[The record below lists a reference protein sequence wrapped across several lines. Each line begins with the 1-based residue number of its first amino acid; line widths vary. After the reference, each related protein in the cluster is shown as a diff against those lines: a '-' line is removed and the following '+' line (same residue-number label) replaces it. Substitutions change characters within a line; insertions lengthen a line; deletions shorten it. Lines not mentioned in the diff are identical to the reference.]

1 MPTPHNAAKKGAFAK
16 VVLMPGDPLRS
27 KYIVD
32 TFLKDVELVN
42 NVRGIQGYTGYT
54 KNGKRISVMAS
65 GMGMPSIGVYSHEL
79 FKEYDVDVILRIG
92 TAGSYRQ
99 DVEVGDIVL
108 SEGAC
113 TNSNWGAQYD
123 LRGGTY
129 SAIASFDVLLTAYEV
144 GKEQGKVVHCG
155 NTLSSD
161 IFYDVDPTMWKRWAD
176 MGVMAVEMEAYSLY
190 CNAAKLGKK
199 ALAILTISDSFVSDT
214 ILTPEERQT
223 GLNSMIELAIATA
236 EKYA

>member
-1 MPTPHNAAKKGAFAK
+1 MSTPHNAAKKGAFAK

-32 TFLKDVELVN
+32 TFLKDAELVN
-42 NVRGIQGYTGYT
+42 NVRGIQGYTGFT
-54 KNGKRISVMAS
+54 KNGKRVSVMAS
-65 GMGMPSIGVYSHEL
+65 GMGMPSIGVYSNEL

-92 TAGSYRQ
+92 TAGSYRKE
-99 DVEVGDIVL
+99 VEVGEIVL

-113 TNSNWGAQYD
+113 TNSNWASQYD

-129 SAIASFDVLLTAYEV
+129 SAIASFDVLLTAYQI
-144 GKEQGKVVHCG
+144 GQEQGKVVHCG

-176 MGVMAVEMEAYSLY
+176 MGVMAVEMEAYALY
-190 CNAAKLGKK
+190 SNAAKLGKK
-199 ALAILTISDSFVSDT
+199 ALTILTISDSFVSDT

-223 GLNSMIELAIATA
+223 GLNSMIELAIAVA

>member
-1 MPTPHNAAKKGAFAK
+1 MPTPHNAAPKGAFAK
-16 VVLMPGDPLRS
+16 VVLMPGDPLRA
-27 KYIVD
+27 KYIVEN
-32 TFLKDVELVN
+32 FLVNAELVN

-65 GMGMPSIGVYSHEL
+65 GMGVPSIGIYSYEL
-79 FKEYDVDVILRIG
+79 FKEYGVECIFRIG
-92 TAGSYRQ
+92 TAGSYRE

-108 SEGAC
+108 AQGAC
-113 TNSNWGAQYD
+113 TNSNWASQFD

-129 SAIASFDVLLTAYEV
+129 SALGSFDLLLAAYEEGQKS
-144 GKEQGKVVHCG
+144 GKRVHCG

-161 IFYDVDPTMWKRWAD
+161 IFYDVDPTFWKRWAD
-176 MGVMAVEMEAYSLY
+176 LGVMAVEMEAYSLY
-190 CNAAKLGKK
+190 TNAARLKKK
-199 ALAILTISDSFVSDT
+199 AMVILTISDSFVSDT

-236 EKYA
+236 ERFA

>member
-1 MPTPHNAAKKGAFAK
+1 MSTPHNAAKKGAFAK

-32 TFLKDVELVN
+32 TFLKDAELVN
-42 NVRGIQGYTGYT
+42 NVRGIQGYTGFT
-54 KNGKRISVMAS
+54 KNGKRVSVMAS
-65 GMGMPSIGVYSHEL
+65 GMGMPSIGVYSNEL

-92 TAGSYRQ
+92 TAGSYRKE
-99 DVEVGDIVL
+99 VEVGDIVL

-113 TNSNWGAQYD
+113 TNSNWASQYD

-129 SAIASFDVLLTAYEV
+129 SAIASFDVLLTAYQI
-144 GKEQGKVVHCG
+144 GREQGKVVHCG

-176 MGVMAVEMEAYSLY
+176 MGVMAVEMEAYALY
-190 CNAAKLGKK
+190 SNAAKLGKK
-199 ALAILTISDSFVSDT
+199 ALTILTISDSFVSDT

-223 GLNSMIELAIATA
+223 GLNSMIELAIAVA